1 MRLRQLG
8 TATGIR
14 LPCRIRA
21 QLMVNGTA
29 GLVHN
34 HNNRLKLKR
43 VAGFLFLLLLVLLCL
58 PSAQRI

>member
-8 TATGIR
+8 TGTGIR
-14 LPCRIRA
+14 FPCRIRA

-34 HNNRLKLKR
+34 HNNRLKLQR
-43 VAGFLFLLLLVLLCL
+43 IAGFLFLSLLLCV
-58 PSAQRI
+58 PPAQRI